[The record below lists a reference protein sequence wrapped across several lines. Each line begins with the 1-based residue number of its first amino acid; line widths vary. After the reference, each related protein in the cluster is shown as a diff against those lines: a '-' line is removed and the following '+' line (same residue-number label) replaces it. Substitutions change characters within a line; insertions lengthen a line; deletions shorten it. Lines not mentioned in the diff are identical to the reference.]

1 MSSII
6 IAGRFQ
12 QQSEVEDTVDELLRA
27 GFARENISAFYV
39 NPAGQHDAYP
49 IGGDRMQSPG
59 AEESGKGVAAGAAVG
74 AAAGV
79 AATPFLGPL
88 GAVTGGLLGA
98 HVGGLVGSMS
108 QMQEKDDSGAPL
120 SAQDPQAQRQAGML
134 VAVAVAD
141 DAQEDQAIHVLRAAG
156 AANLERAQGTIAGGD
171 WNDFN
176 PLDTP
181 ELIGNPPAP
190 REGGASRRP

>member
-1 MSSII
+1 MSSTI

-12 QQSEVEDTVDELLRA
+12 QQSEADDTVAELLRA
-27 GFARENISAFYV
+27 GFAREDVSTFFV

-49 IGGDRMQSPG
+49 IGGDRMESPG
-59 AEESGKGVAAGAAVG
+59 AEQSRKGVAAGAAVG

-79 AATPFLGPL
+79 AAAPFLGPV
-88 GAVTGGLLGA
+88 GAVTGGLVGA

-108 QMQEKDDSGAPL
+108 QMKEKEGDTPMD
-120 SAQDPQAQRQAGML
+120 AQDPQAQRQSGMM

-141 DAQEDQAIHVLRAAG
+141 DAQEQQAIHVLRAAG
-156 AANLERAQGTIAGGD
+156 AVDIERAQGTIANGD
-171 WNDFN
+171 WSDFN

-181 ELIGNPPAP
+181 GLIGSLPQTP
-190 REGGASRRP
+190 RGGPSRRL